1 MPEPRYR
8 FSVDH
13 ENEDGR
19 TTFSNTLEFDAEQLP
34 DVIGNFEL
42 FLKGAGFVFDG
53 HVDIVPTTH
62 TQNNTYNNLPDP
74 DLPGWSPD
82 NSYAAWDPAY
92 QGGDLDSVNTETADI
107 KIKRSDNTEG
117 GSVD

>member
-19 TTFSNTLEFDAEQLP
+19 TTFSNTLEFDAELLP

-42 FLKGAGFVFDG
+42 FLKGAGFAFDG
-53 HVDIVPTTH
+53 HVDIH
-62 TQNNTYNNLPDP
+62 SSNYTQNNTYNNHP
-74 DLPGWSPD
+74 
-82 NSYAAWDPAY
+82 DPAY
-92 QGGDLDSVNTETADI
+92 HTQPDVQVKRPAD
-107 KIKRSDNTEG
+107 TEG
-117 GSVD
+117 GSIE

>member
-34 DVIGNFEL
+34 DVVGNFEL
-42 FLKGAGFVFDG
+42 FLKGAGFAFDG
-53 HVDIVPTTH
+53 HVDIIPTEYTR
-62 TQNNTYNNLPDP
+62 QNTFNNHPDSTFWAEENLDP
-74 DLPGWSPD
+74 DYGS
-82 NSYAAWDPAY
+82 
-92 QGGDLDSVNTETADI
+92 QNTNIE
-107 KIKRSDNTEG
+107 IKRSADTEG
-117 GSVD
+117 GAIE